1 MNMTNN
7 EQQPVRAILTLYDQD
22 VIIKQVVYEYKDGS
36 ISDELPRRIH
46 EGMFTDSILF
56 GEELELRFFLYFNA
70 IHLYKCRVEELKFIS
85 EREEYCHIQCFGE
98 HVALMPGQEIV
109 LKKKKQVDEFEP
121 Q

>member
-1 MNMTNN
+1 MNT
-7 EQQPVRAILTLYDQD
+7 ESKKPIRAILTLYDKD
-22 VIIKQVVYEYKDGS
+22 VIIKRVVYEYEDGS
-36 ISDELPRRIH
+36 FSDELPRRIH

-98 HVALMPGQEIV
+98 HVTLMPGQEIV
-109 LKKKKQVDEFEP
+109 LKKKKQVDELEP